1 MNEDWVIIGEKY
13 VLIHSS
19 ENVVVPS
26 RGSALIDTGLRI
38 KLPLNTYGRIAP
50 MPELTWGGT
59 LYVGGEDESCMNF
72 IWNMTG
78 EFCSFKIKV
87 E

>member
-26 RGSALIDTGLRI
+26 RGSALIDTALVSESSYMVEL
-38 KLPLNTYGRIAP
+38 LPCQN
-50 MPELTWGGT
+50 
-59 LYVGGEDESCMNF
+59 
-72 IWNMTG
+72 
-78 EFCSFKIKV
+78 
-87 E
+87 